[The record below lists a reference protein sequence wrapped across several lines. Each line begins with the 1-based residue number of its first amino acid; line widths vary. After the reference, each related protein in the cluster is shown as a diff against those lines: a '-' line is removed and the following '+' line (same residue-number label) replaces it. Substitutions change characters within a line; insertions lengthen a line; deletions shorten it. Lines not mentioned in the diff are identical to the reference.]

1 MLTTMLVVF
10 SVYGVG
16 VVPQVAAQTA
26 HADGRDGDLP
36 ALFADIGMRVLV
48 NLVLLGVALAIVFA
62 TSSLEHRGR
71 RLIFDLAIVCVGTA
85 AVRAPLQVLLGH
97 YTFDDT
103 TKVLVE
109 TYTVILS
116 VLAMVGAGFFHVS
129 VRRRVREHERASA
142 QQALRAA
149 AALDALATEELRVRR
164 DVAEGLHGTVQQ
176 SLMLLGMR
184 IDFRAADVLARN
196 KAHITEVDLQD
207 LVEIRADLDRI
218 REIDV
223 RTMSQMLYPVGLELG
238 AVAALRMLMQ
248 RLPATI
254 ASSATFD
261 DAVIALE
268 GNGST
273 TLTLDRRLLIVR
285 IVEEALTNAL
295 RHGRASSVAL
305 ALTIDRGILTVVF
318 DDDGFGIGAVIT
330 TSGIARLD
338 ERLREF
344 GGSIALSAESALG
357 GTRVLASI
365 PVGDV
370 AP

>member
-1 MLTTMLVVF
+1 MIVVF
-10 SVYGVG
+10 SIYGIAT
-16 VVPQVAAQTA
+16 VPQIATQAAFSEGRG
-26 HADGRDGDLP
+26 ADI
-36 ALFADIGMRVLV
+36 AYIVADIGLRVTANIILLLV
-48 NLVLLGVALAIVFA
+48 AITLVMLTRALD
-62 TSSLEHRGR
+62 HRGA
-71 RLIFDLAIVCVGTA
+71 RLIPDLVIVCIGTA
-85 AVRAPLQVLLGH
+85 LFRSPLQVAIGN
-97 YTFDDT
+97 YTFADT
-103 TKVLVE
+103 SKVLVE
-109 TYTVILS
+109 TGTV
-116 VLAMVGAGFFHVS
+116 VLLAVVTAGAGLYHVS
-129 VRRRVREHERASA
+129 VRRRVREQERASA
-142 QQALRAA
+142 QQAIRAA

-196 KAHITEVDLQD
+196 KAHITEEDLQD

-254 ASSATFD
+254 ASSAAFD
-261 DAVIALE
+261 DAFIELE

-273 TLTLDRRLLIVR
+273 TLALDRRLLIVR

-305 ALTIDRGILTVVF
+305 AVTTDRGILTIVF
-318 DDDGFGIGAVIT
+318 DDDGFGIGAVFT

-338 ERLREF
+338 ERLRDF
-344 GGSIALSAESALG
+344 GGSIALSADSALG